1 MENYLNLCKITKTVD
16 STKLIIGILIV
27 VFFVVKTI
35 IGDAKK
41 EKEKKVAQKKVARPK
56 TVFPPFF
63 YDDKQE
69 VEAVNIES
77 PQYKQHDVTADEMPN
92 MMDDI
97 EEEQQVGAERWRQ
110 AIIDSE
116 ILKTKF

>member
-1 MENYLNLCKITKTVD
+1 MD

-41 EKEKKVAQKKVARPK
+41 DKAKKVVSQQPKKPK
-56 TVFPPFF
+56 TVFPSFF
-63 YDDKQE
+63 FDDEQ
-69 VEAVNIES
+69 VVNTTNN
-77 PQYKQHDVTADEMPN
+77 VTPPLYTKEGVSETIGDPATIMPGN
-92 MMDDI
+92 
-97 EEEQQVGAERWRQ
+97 ELSEEQQKAHTERWRQ
-110 AIIDSE
+110 AVIDSE

>member
-1 MENYLNLCKITKTVD
+1 MDNYLNLCKITKTVD

-41 EKEKKVAQKKVARPK
+41 EKEKKIAQKKVARPK

-63 YDDKQE
+63 YDDNNEDENTNIKSPQCKQQD
-69 VEAVNIES
+69 VPADES
-77 PQYKQHDVTADEMPN
+77 PNLMV
-92 MMDDI
+92 DI
-97 EEEQQVGAERWRQ
+97 EEEQPVCAERWRQ

>member
-41 EKEKKVAQKKVARPK
+41 DKEKKVAPKKVAKPK

-63 YDDKQE
+63 YDDNKDIE
-69 VEAVNIES
+69 PTNIETS
-77 PQYKQHDVTADEMPN
+77 QYKQQEMPANEAPN
-92 MMDDI
+92 MMVDV
-97 EEEQQVGAERWRQ
+97 EEEQPACAERWRQ